1 MVRGEKLITPAL
13 TDAVLES
20 ITRDSVIQLAR
31 SMGFEVQ
38 ERTID
43 RTELYTADEAFLC
56 GSAMEL
62 TPVISIDG
70 YELNAGAITQKIH
83 EAYLSAA
90 MGMSEEFSDWVTAIY
105 E

>member
-43 RTELYTADEAFLC
+43 RTELYTADEAFLFASIHSNKHNAVSFFED
-56 GSAMEL
+56 SAIL
-62 TPVISIDG
+62 KFPLLSID
-70 YELNAGAITQKIH
+70 
-83 EAYLSAA
+83 
-90 MGMSEEFSDWVTAIY
+90 
-105 E
+105 